1 MAKLT
6 FIFYALVPL
15 KDRISP
21 NSPTSKALPPQAPA
35 SSNRDL
41 LARLFDIP
49 VASTVPPHATS
60 MNSSANTNKVVPTAG
75 TLGYFFGQQ
84 AKFHT
89 SLYLVPALVPAPLTH
104 PLPPKPV
111 AAIHA
116 GSTYRGTKRDHPIS
130 PEPDR
135 KSRRRKRTFK
145 WPTVDSNTTISL
157 QGEGNLGVRTIAFS
171 ADGSHFALSCE

>member
-1 MAKLT
+1 M
-6 FIFYALVPL
+6 PL

-21 NSPTSKALPPQAPA
+21 DSSTPKALPPQTPA

-41 LARLFDIP
+41 LSRIFDIP
-49 VASTVPPHATS
+49 GASPVPQSATS
-60 MNSSANTNKVVPTAG
+60 TNTSADVNKVVPTAG
-75 TLGYFFGQQ
+75 TLGYFLGQQ
-84 AKFHT
+84 AKLHT
-89 SLYLVPALVPAPLTH
+89 PLYVVPALVPAPLTH

-116 GSTYRGTKRDHPIS
+116 GSTYRGTKRDRPIS

-135 KSRRRKRTFK
+135 KSRRRKRTYK
-145 WPTVDSNTTISL
+145 WPTVDSNATISL